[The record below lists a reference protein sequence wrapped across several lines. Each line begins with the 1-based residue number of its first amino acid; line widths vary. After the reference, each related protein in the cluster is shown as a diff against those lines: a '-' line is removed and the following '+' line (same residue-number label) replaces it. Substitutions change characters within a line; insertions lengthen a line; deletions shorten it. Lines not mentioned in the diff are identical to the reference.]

1 MKISVPISVGELF
14 DKISI
19 LEIKKIKIKDKTKL
33 QDIKFELNALKQIL
47 TKKRLHKK
55 NNKEQYIKLLNI
67 NKRLWNIEDKKRS
80 YENSKKFDK
89 AFIELA
95 RKVYLLND
103 RRAEIKNTIN
113 LNSGSKSLMSFFSAF
128 AIKSILASI
137 SSLPATSRANFK

>member
-33 QDIKFELNALKQIL
+33 QDINFELNALKQICA
-47 TKKRLHKK
+47 KKRLNKK

-80 YENSKKFDK
+80 YEKSKKFDK

-103 RRAEIKNTIN
+103 RRAKIKNKIN
-113 LNSGSKSLMSFFSAF
+113 HISGSMIREVKSYEAY
-128 AIKSILASI
+128 
-137 SSLPATSRANFK
+137 

>member
-103 RRAEIKNTIN
+103 RRAKIKNKIN
-113 LNSGSKSLMSFFSAF
+113 HISGSMIREVKSYE
-128 AIKSILASI
+128 KY
-137 SSLPATSRANFK
+137 

>member
-33 QDIKFELNALKQIL
+33 QDIKFELNLLKQIL
-47 TKKRLHKK
+47 TRKRLNKK
-55 NNKEQYIKLLNI
+55 NNKEQYTKLFNI

-80 YENSKKFDK
+80 YEKSKKFDK

-103 RRAEIKNTIN
+103 RRAKIKNKIN
-113 LNSGSKSLMSFFSAF
+113 YISGSMIREVKSYE
-128 AIKSILASI
+128 KY
-137 SSLPATSRANFK
+137 

>member
-19 LEIKKIKIKDKTKL
+19 LEIKKIKIKDKNKL

-55 NNKEQYIKLLNI
+55 NNKEEYAKLFNI

-80 YENSKKFDK
+80 YEKSKKFDK

-103 RRAEIKNTIN
+103 RRAKIKNKIN
-113 LNSGSKSLMSFFSAF
+113 HISGSMIREVKSYE
-128 AIKSILASI
+128 KY
-137 SSLPATSRANFK
+137 

>member
-33 QDIKFELNALKQIL
+33 QDIKFELNLLKQIL
-47 TKKRLHKK
+47 TRKRLNKK
-55 NNKEQYIKLLNI
+55 NNKEQYTKLFNI
-67 NKRLWNIEDKKRS
+67 NKRLWDIEDKKRS
-80 YENSKKFDK
+80 YEKSKKFDK

-103 RRAEIKNTIN
+103 RRAKIKNKIN
-113 LNSGSKSLMSFFSAF
+113 HISGSMIREVKSYE
-128 AIKSILASI
+128 KY
-137 SSLPATSRANFK
+137 

>member
-33 QDIKFELNALKQIL
+33 QDIKFELNLLKQIL
-47 TKKRLHKK
+47 TRKRLNKK
-55 NNKEQYIKLLNI
+55 NNKEQYTKLFNI

-80 YENSKKFDK
+80 YEKSKKFDK

-103 RRAEIKNTIN
+103 RRAKIKNKIN
-113 LNSGSKSLMSFFSAF
+113 HISGSMIREVKSYE
-128 AIKSILASI
+128 KY
-137 SSLPATSRANFK
+137 

>member
-55 NNKEQYIKLLNI
+55 NNKEEYAKLFNI

-80 YENSKKFDK
+80 YEKSKKFDK

-103 RRAEIKNTIN
+103 RRAKIKNKINHISGSMIREIK
-113 LNSGSKSLMSFFSAF
+113 SYEKY
-128 AIKSILASI
+128 
-137 SSLPATSRANFK
+137 

>member
-33 QDIKFELNALKQIL
+33 QDINFELNALKQIL

-55 NNKEQYIKLLNI
+55 NNKEQYTKLFNI

-80 YENSKKFDK
+80 YEKSKKFDK

-103 RRAEIKNTIN
+103 KRAKIKNKIN
-113 LNSGSKSLMSFFSAF
+113 HISGSMIREVKSYE
-128 AIKSILASI
+128 KY
-137 SSLPATSRANFK
+137 

>member
-33 QDIKFELNALKQIL
+33 QDINFELNALKQIL
-47 TKKRLHKK
+47 TKKRLNKK
-55 NNKEQYIKLLNI
+55 NNKEQYTKLFNI

-80 YENSKKFDK
+80 YEKSKKFDK

-103 RRAEIKNTIN
+103 RRAKIKNKIN
-113 LNSGSKSLMSFFSAF
+113 HISGSMIREVKSYE
-128 AIKSILASI
+128 KY
-137 SSLPATSRANFK
+137 

>member
-80 YENSKKFDK
+80 YEKSKKFDK

-103 RRAEIKNTIN
+103 RRAKIKNKIN
-113 LNSGSKSLMSFFSAF
+113 HISGSMIREVKSYE
-128 AIKSILASI
+128 KY
-137 SSLPATSRANFK
+137 

>member
-55 NNKEQYIKLLNI
+55 NNKEQYTKLFNI

-80 YENSKKFDK
+80 YEKSKKFDK

-103 RRAEIKNTIN
+103 RRAKIKNKINHISGSMIREIK
-113 LNSGSKSLMSFFSAF
+113 SYEKY
-128 AIKSILASI
+128 
-137 SSLPATSRANFK
+137 

>member
-33 QDIKFELNALKQIL
+33 QDIKFELNLLKQIL
-47 TKKRLHKK
+47 TRKRLNKK
-55 NNKEQYIKLLNI
+55 NNKEQYTKLFNI

-80 YENSKKFDK
+80 YEKSKKFDK

-103 RRAEIKNTIN
+103 RRAKIKNKIN
-113 LNSGSKSLMSFFSAF
+113 LNSGSK
-128 AIKSILASI
+128 IREVKSYE
-137 SSLPATSRANFK
+137 KY

>member
-33 QDIKFELNALKQIL
+33 QDIKFELNSLKQIL
-47 TKKRLHKK
+47 TRKRLNKK
-55 NNKEQYIKLLNI
+55 NNKEQYTKLFNI

-80 YENSKKFDK
+80 YEKSKKFDK

-103 RRAEIKNTIN
+103 RRAKIKNKIN
-113 LNSGSKSLMSFFSAF
+113 HISGSMIREVKSYE
-128 AIKSILASI
+128 KY
-137 SSLPATSRANFK
+137 

>member
-33 QDIKFELNALKQIL
+33 QDINFELNALKQIC
-47 TKKRLHKK
+47 TKKRLNKK

-80 YENSKKFDK
+80 YEKSKKFDK

-103 RRAEIKNTIN
+103 RRAKIKNKIN
-113 LNSGSKSLMSFFSAF
+113 HISGSMIREVKSYEAY
-128 AIKSILASI
+128 
-137 SSLPATSRANFK
+137 

>member
-55 NNKEQYIKLLNI
+55 NNKEEYAKLFNI

-80 YENSKKFDK
+80 YEKSKKFDK

-103 RRAEIKNTIN
+103 KRAKIKNKIN
-113 LNSGSKSLMSFFSAF
+113 QISGSMIREVKSYEAY
-128 AIKSILASI
+128 
-137 SSLPATSRANFK
+137 

>member
-19 LEIKKIKIKDKTKL
+19 LEIKKIKIKDKTKI

-55 NNKEQYIKLLNI
+55 NNKEQYTKLFNI

-103 RRAEIKNTIN
+103 RRAKIKNKIN
-113 LNSGSKSLMSFFSAF
+113 HISGSMIREVKSYE
-128 AIKSILASI
+128 KY
-137 SSLPATSRANFK
+137 

>member
-33 QDIKFELNALKQIL
+33 QDINFELNALKQIL

-55 NNKEQYIKLLNI
+55 NNKEQYTKLFNI
-67 NKRLWNIEDKKRS
+67 NKKLWNIEDKKRS
-80 YENSKKFDK
+80 YEKSKKFDK

-103 RRAEIKNTIN
+103 RRAKIKNKIN
-113 LNSGSKSLMSFFSAF
+113 HISGSMIREVKSYE
-128 AIKSILASI
+128 KY
-137 SSLPATSRANFK
+137 

>member
-33 QDIKFELNALKQIL
+33 QDIKFELNVLKQIL
-47 TKKRLHKK
+47 TRKRLNKK
-55 NNKEQYIKLLNI
+55 NNKEQYTKLFNI

-80 YENSKKFDK
+80 YEKSKKFDK

-103 RRAEIKNTIN
+103 RRAKIKNKIN
-113 LNSGSKSLMSFFSAF
+113 HISGSMIREVKSYE
-128 AIKSILASI
+128 KY
-137 SSLPATSRANFK
+137 

>member
-55 NNKEQYIKLLNI
+55 NNKEQYTKLFNI

-80 YENSKKFDK
+80 YEKSKKFDK

-103 RRAEIKNTIN
+103 KRAKIKNKIN
-113 LNSGSKSLMSFFSAF
+113 HISGSMIREVKSYE
-128 AIKSILASI
+128 KY
-137 SSLPATSRANFK
+137 

>member
-55 NNKEQYIKLLNI
+55 NNKEQYTKLFNI
-67 NKRLWNIEDKKRS
+67 NKKLWNIEDKKRS
-80 YENSKKFDK
+80 YEKSKKFDK

-103 RRAEIKNTIN
+103 RRAKIKNKIN
-113 LNSGSKSLMSFFSAF
+113 HISGSMIREVKSYE
-128 AIKSILASI
+128 KY
-137 SSLPATSRANFK
+137 